1 MVVTSVT
8 ENEAIVRYSHLG
20 RHTNASHHDLA
31 WFCEIAADSGFRGF
45 QGILPLSLNLKKKG
59 EMNAAAKELNQNIN
73 EFKKEI
79 KIIASHQT

>member
-1 MVVTSVT
+1 
-8 ENEAIVRYSHLG
+8 
-20 RHTNASHHDLA
+20 
-31 WFCEIAADSGFRGF
+31 
-45 QGILPLSLNLKKKG
+45 LKKKG